1 MCTGEENKTR
11 EAEGCGEEHKKGL
24 KWRQKHS
31 TKVVE
36 RTREEGASERERGGG
51 MSKSGVG

>member
-11 EAEGCGEEHKKGL
+11 EAEGCGEEHKKGH